1 MKFKQVTLFG
11 ATGLIGSYLLEFLLK
26 DSETHLINV
35 VGRNP
40 FHLQHDKINNIVIDF
55 QDLSS
60 ISDSITGS
68 EVVFVSIGTTMSKVN
83 RDKQKY
89 KSVDFDIIF
98 NVANA
103 CKQKNISQLIY
114 VSSLGANSNS
124 SNFYLRLKGEIDEA
138 IAELNL
144 NSTSVFRPS
153 VLLGKRNESRP
164 GEKIL
169 QLVMPLLDFII
180 PSDSKAIKAEDV
192 AKSML
197 NTIKNYTIRY
207 EWNGV
212 RGKSFTY
219 NNYRVGDRIPV
230 SVSINAN

>member
-11 ATGLIGSYLLEFLLK
+11 ATGLIGGYLLEFLLK
-26 DSETHLINV
+26 DSDIHLINL
-35 VGRNP
+35 VGRKP
-40 FHLQHDKINNIVIDF
+40 FHLQHDKINNIIIDF
-55 QDLSS
+55 QDFTS
-60 ISDSITGS
+60 ISNSISGS

-83 RDKQKY
+83 GDKQKY

-98 NVANA
+98 NIAKA
-103 CKQKNISQLIY
+103 CKQKNVRQLVY

-169 QLVMPLLDFII
+169 QFVMPLLDFII

-197 NTIKNYTIRY
+197 NNSKNCKSGFHIFQYNQIKNI
-207 EWNGV
+207 
-212 RGKSFTY
+212 
-219 NNYRVGDRIPV
+219 
-230 SVSINAN
+230 

>member
-26 DSETHLINV
+26 DSDIHLINV

-55 QDLSS
+55 EDVSS
-60 ISDSITGS
+60 ISNSITGS
-68 EVVFVSIGTTMSKVN
+68 EAVFVSIGTTMSKVN
-83 RDKQKY
+83 GDKIKY

-98 NVANA
+98 NIANA
-103 CKQKNISQLIY
+103 CKQKNINQFIY
-114 VSSLGANSNS
+114 VSSLGANANS

-138 IAELNL
+138 VAKLNL

-153 VLLGKRNESRP
+153 VLLGKRNEFRP
-164 GEKIL
+164 GEKIM
-169 QLVMPLLDFII
+169 QFVMPLLDFMI
-180 PSDSKAIKAEDV
+180 PSNSKAIKAEDV

-197 NTIKNYTIRY
+197 NTTKNY
-207 EWNGV
+207 
-212 RGKSFTY
+212 KSGLHIY
-219 NNYRVGDRIPV
+219 QYSQIIDL
-230 SVSINAN
+230 

>member
-11 ATGLIGSYLLEFLLK
+11 ATGLIGGYLLEFLLK
-26 DSETHLINV
+26 DSDIHLINL
-35 VGRNP
+35 VGRKP

-55 QDLSS
+55 EDVSS
-60 ISDSITGS
+60 ISNSITGS
-68 EVVFVSIGTTMSKVN
+68 EAVFVSIGTTMSKVN
-83 RDKQKY
+83 GDKLKY

-98 NVANA
+98 NIANA
-103 CKQKNISQLIY
+103 CKQKNISQFLY
-114 VSSLGANSNS
+114 VSSLGANPNS

-138 IAELNL
+138 VAELNL

-169 QLVMPLLDFII
+169 QFVMPLLDFMI

-197 NTIKNYTIRY
+197 NSTKNYK
-207 EWNGV
+207 
-212 RGKSFTY
+212 RGLQIYQY
-219 NNYRVGDRIPV
+219 NQIKDL
-230 SVSINAN
+230 

>member
-11 ATGLIGSYLLEFLLK
+11 ATGLIGGYLLKFLLK
-26 DSETHLINV
+26 DSDIHLINL
-35 VGRNP
+35 VGRKP
-40 FHLQHDKINNIVIDF
+40 FHLQHHKINNIVIDF
-55 QDLSS
+55 EDFSS
-60 ISDSITGS
+60 ILNSVSGS
-68 EVVFVSIGTTMSKVN
+68 EIVFVSIGTTMSKVN
-83 RDKQKY
+83 GDKQKY

-98 NVANA
+98 NIAKA
-103 CKQKNISQLIY
+103 CKQKNVRQLIY

-197 NTIKNYTIRY
+197 NNSKNYKSGFHIFQYNQIKNI
-207 EWNGV
+207 
-212 RGKSFTY
+212 
-219 NNYRVGDRIPV
+219 
-230 SVSINAN
+230 

>member
-26 DSETHLINV
+26 DSDIHLINV

-55 QDLSS
+55 EDVSS
-60 ISDSITGS
+60 ISNSITGS
-68 EVVFVSIGTTMSKVN
+68 EAVFVSIGTTMSKVN
-83 RDKQKY
+83 GDKIKY

-98 NVANA
+98 NIANA
-103 CKQKNISQLIY
+103 CKQKNINQFIY
-114 VSSLGANSNS
+114 VSSLGANSSS

-138 IAELNL
+138 VAKLNL

-164 GEKIL
+164 GEKIM
-169 QLVMPLLDFII
+169 QFVMPLLDFMI
-180 PSDSKAIKAEDV
+180 PSNSKAIKAEDV

-197 NTIKNYTIRY
+197 NTTKNYKTGLHIY
-207 EWNGV
+207 QH
-212 RGKSFTY
+212 SQII
-219 NNYRVGDRIPV
+219 DL
-230 SVSINAN
+230 

>member
-144 NSTSVFRPS
+144 TSTSVFRPS

-164 GEKIL
+164 GEKLL
-169 QLVMPLLDFII
+169 QFAMPLLDFMI
-180 PSDSKAIKAEDV
+180 PSNSKAIKAKDV
-192 AKSML
+192 AKSMF
-197 NTIKNYTIRY
+197 NTSKNYKS
-207 EWNGV
+207 GV
-212 RGKSFTY
+212 RIYHY
-219 NNYRVGDRIPV
+219 NEIKEL
-230 SVSINAN
+230 

>member
-124 SNFYLRLKGEIDEA
+124 SNFYLRLKGEIEEA
-138 IAELNL
+138 VAELNL
-144 NSTSVFRPS
+144 TSTSIFRPS

-164 GEKIL
+164 GEKLL
-169 QLVMPLLDFII
+169 QFAMPLLDFMI
-180 PSDSKAIKAEDV
+180 PSNSKAIKAKDV
-192 AKSML
+192 AKSMF
-197 NTIKNYTIRY
+197 NTSKNYKS
-207 EWNGV
+207 GV
-212 RGKSFTY
+212 RIYHY
-219 NNYRVGDRIPV
+219 NEIKEL
-230 SVSINAN
+230 

>member
-124 SNFYLRLKGEIDEA
+124 SNFYLRLKGEIEVA
-138 IAELNL
+138 VAELNL
-144 NSTSVFRPS
+144 TSTSVFRPS

-164 GEKIL
+164 VEKLL
-169 QLVMPLLDFII
+169 QFAMPLLDFMI
-180 PSDSKAIKAEDV
+180 PSKSKAIKAKDV
-192 AKSML
+192 AKSMF
-197 NTIKNYTIRY
+197 NTSKNYKS
-207 EWNGV
+207 GV
-212 RGKSFTY
+212 RIYHY
-219 NNYRVGDRIPV
+219 NEIKEL
-230 SVSINAN
+230 

>member
-11 ATGLIGSYLLEFLLK
+11 ATGLIGGYLLKFLLK
-26 DSETHLINV
+26 DSDIHLINLV
-35 VGRNP
+35 CRKP

-55 QDLSS
+55 EDFSS
-60 ISDSITGS
+60 ILNSVSGS
-68 EVVFVSIGTTMSKVN
+68 EIVFVSIGTTMSKVN
-83 RDKQKY
+83 GDKQKY

-98 NVANA
+98 NIAKA
-103 CKQKNISQLIY
+103 CKQKNVRQLIY

-197 NTIKNYTIRY
+197 NNSKNYKSGFHIFQYNQIKNI
-207 EWNGV
+207 
-212 RGKSFTY
+212 
-219 NNYRVGDRIPV
+219 
-230 SVSINAN
+230 

>member
-11 ATGLIGSYLLEFLLK
+11 ATGLIGGYLLEFLLK
-26 DSETHLINV
+26 DSDIHLINL
-35 VGRNP
+35 VGRKP

-55 QDLSS
+55 EDFNS
-60 ISDSITGS
+60 ISDSVSGS
-68 EVVFVSIGTTMSKVN
+68 EIVFVSIGTTMSKVN
-83 RDKQKY
+83 GDKQKY
-89 KSVDFDIIF
+89 KSIDFDIIF
-98 NVANA
+98 NIAKA
-103 CKQKNISQLIY
+103 CKQKNVRQLIY

-138 IAELNL
+138 VAELNL
-144 NSTSVFRPS
+144 NSTSVYRPS

-169 QLVMPLLDFII
+169 QFVMPLLDFMI

-197 NTIKNYTIRY
+197 NNSKNYKSGFHVFQYNQIKNI
-207 EWNGV
+207 
-212 RGKSFTY
+212 
-219 NNYRVGDRIPV
+219 
-230 SVSINAN
+230 

>member
-11 ATGLIGSYLLEFLLK
+11 ATGLIGGYLLEFLLK
-26 DSETHLINV
+26 DSDIHLINL
-35 VGRNP
+35 VGRKP

-55 QDLSS
+55 EDFSS
-60 ISDSITGS
+60 ILNSVSGS
-68 EVVFVSIGTTMSKVN
+68 EIVFVSIGTTMSKVN
-83 RDKQKY
+83 GDKQKY
-89 KSVDFDIIF
+89 KSIDFDIIF
-98 NVANA
+98 NIAKA
-103 CKQKNISQLIY
+103 CKQKNVRQLNY

-138 IAELNL
+138 IVELNL

-169 QLVMPLLDFII
+169 QFVMPLLDFMI

-197 NTIKNYTIRY
+197 NNSKNYKSGFHIFQYNQIKNI
-207 EWNGV
+207 
-212 RGKSFTY
+212 
-219 NNYRVGDRIPV
+219 
-230 SVSINAN
+230 

>member
-26 DSETHLINV
+26 DSDIHLINV

-55 QDLSS
+55 EDVSS
-60 ISDSITGS
+60 ISNSITGS
-68 EVVFVSIGTTMSKVN
+68 EAVFVSIGTTMSKVN
-83 RDKQKY
+83 GDKIKY

-98 NVANA
+98 NIANA
-103 CKQKNISQLIY
+103 CKQKNINQFIY
-114 VSSLGANSNS
+114 VSSLGANANS

-138 IAELNL
+138 VAKLNL

-153 VLLGKRNESRP
+153 VLLGKRNEFRL
-164 GEKIL
+164 GEKIM
-169 QLVMPLLDFII
+169 QFVMPLLDFMI
-180 PSDSKAIKAEDV
+180 PSNSKAIKAEDV

-197 NTIKNYTIRY
+197 NTTKNYKTGLHIY
-207 EWNGV
+207 QY
-212 RGKSFTY
+212 SQII
-219 NNYRVGDRIPV
+219 DL
-230 SVSINAN
+230 

>member
-26 DSETHLINV
+26 DSDIHLINV

-55 QDLSS
+55 EDVSS
-60 ISDSITGS
+60 ISNSITGS
-68 EVVFVSIGTTMSKVN
+68 EAVFVSIGTTMSKVN
-83 RDKQKY
+83 GDKIKY

-98 NVANA
+98 NIANA
-103 CKQKNISQLIY
+103 CKQKNINQFIY
-114 VSSLGANSNS
+114 VSSLGANANS

-138 IAELNL
+138 VAKLNL
-144 NSTSVFRPS
+144 NSTYVFRPS

-164 GEKIL
+164 GEKIM
-169 QLVMPLLDFII
+169 QFVMPLLDFMI
-180 PSDSKAIKAEDV
+180 PLNSKAIKAEDV

-197 NTIKNYTIRY
+197 NTTKNY
-207 EWNGV
+207 
-212 RGKSFTY
+212 KSGLHIY
-219 NNYRVGDRIPV
+219 QYSQIIDL
-230 SVSINAN
+230 

>member
-124 SNFYLRLKGEIDEA
+124 SNFYLRLKGEIEEA
-138 IAELNL
+138 VAELNL
-144 NSTSVFRPS
+144 TSTSVFRPS

-164 GEKIL
+164 GEKLL
-169 QLVMPLLDFII
+169 QFAMPLLDFMI
-180 PSDSKAIKAEDV
+180 PSNSKAIKAKDV
-192 AKSML
+192 AKSMF
-197 NTIKNYTIRY
+197 NTSKNY
-207 EWNGV
+207 
-212 RGKSFTY
+212 KSGLDIYHY
-219 NNYRVGDRIPV
+219 NEIKD
-230 SVSINAN
+230 S

>member
-11 ATGLIGSYLLEFLLK
+11 ATGLIGGYLLKFLLK
-26 DSETHLINV
+26 DSDIHLINL
-35 VGRNP
+35 VGRKP

-55 QDLSS
+55 EDFSS
-60 ISDSITGS
+60 ILNSVSGS
-68 EVVFVSIGTTMSKVN
+68 EIVFVSIGTTMSKVN
-83 RDKQKY
+83 GDKQKY

-98 NVANA
+98 NIAKA
-103 CKQKNISQLIY
+103 CKQKNVRQLIY

-197 NTIKNYTIRY
+197 NTIKNY
-207 EWNGV
+207 
-212 RGKSFTY
+212 KSGFHIFQY
-219 NNYRVGDRIPV
+219 NQIKEL
-230 SVSINAN
+230 

>member
-26 DSETHLINV
+26 DSDIHLINV

-55 QDLSS
+55 EDVSS
-60 ISDSITGS
+60 ISNSITGS
-68 EVVFVSIGTTMSKVN
+68 EAVFVSIGTTMSKVN
-83 RDKQKY
+83 GDKIKY

-98 NVANA
+98 NIANA
-103 CKQKNISQLIY
+103 CKQKNINQFIY
-114 VSSLGANSNS
+114 VSSLGANANS

-138 IAELNL
+138 VAKLNL

-164 GEKIL
+164 GEKIM
-169 QLVMPLLDFII
+169 QFIMPLLDFMI
-180 PSDSKAIKAEDV
+180 PSNSKAIKAKDV
-192 AKSML
+192 AKSMF
-197 NTIKNYTIRY
+197 NTSKNY
-207 EWNGV
+207 
-212 RGKSFTY
+212 KSGLDIYHY
-219 NNYRVGDRIPV
+219 NEIKD
-230 SVSINAN
+230 S

>member
-1 MKFKQVTLFG
+1 LK
-11 ATGLIGSYLLEFLLK
+11 FLLK
-26 DSETHLINV
+26 DSDIHLINL
-35 VGRNP
+35 VGRKP

-55 QDLSS
+55 EDFSS
-60 ISDSITGS
+60 ILNSVSGS
-68 EVVFVSIGTTMSKVN
+68 EIVFVSIGTTMSKVN
-83 RDKQKY
+83 GDKQKY

-98 NVANA
+98 NIAKA
-103 CKQKNISQLIY
+103 CKQKNVRQLIY

-197 NTIKNYTIRY
+197 NNSKNYKSGFHIFQYNQIKNI
-207 EWNGV
+207 
-212 RGKSFTY
+212 
-219 NNYRVGDRIPV
+219 
-230 SVSINAN
+230 

>member
-26 DSETHLINV
+26 DSDIHLINV

-40 FHLQHDKINNIVIDF
+40 FHLEHDKINNIVIDF
-55 QDLSS
+55 EDVSS
-60 ISDSITGS
+60 ISNSVTGS
-68 EVVFVSIGTTMSKVN
+68 EAVFVSIGTTMSKVN
-83 RDKQKY
+83 GDKIKY

-98 NVANA
+98 NIANA
-103 CKQKNISQLIY
+103 CKQKNINQFIY
-114 VSSLGANSNS
+114 VSSLGANANS

-138 IAELNL
+138 VAKLNL

-164 GEKIL
+164 GEKIM
-169 QLVMPLLDFII
+169 QFVMPLLDFMI
-180 PSDSKAIKAEDV
+180 PSNSKAIKAEDV

-197 NTIKNYTIRY
+197 NTTKNY
-207 EWNGV
+207 
-212 RGKSFTY
+212 KSGLHIY
-219 NNYRVGDRIPV
+219 QYSQIIDL
-230 SVSINAN
+230 

>member
-60 ISDSITGS
+60 ISDSVTGS

-124 SNFYLRLKGEIDEA
+124 SNFYLRLKGEIEEA
-138 IAELNL
+138 VAELNL
-144 NSTSVFRPS
+144 TSTSVFRPS

-164 GEKIL
+164 GEKLL
-169 QLVMPLLDFII
+169 QFAMPLLDFMI
-180 PSDSKAIKAEDV
+180 PSNSKAIKAKDV
-192 AKSML
+192 AKSMF
-197 NTIKNYTIRY
+197 NISKNYKS
-207 EWNGV
+207 GV
-212 RGKSFTY
+212 RIYHY
-219 NNYRVGDRIPV
+219 NEIKEL
-230 SVSINAN
+230 

>member
-98 NVANA
+98 NIANA

-124 SNFYLRLKGEIDEA
+124 SNFYLRLKGEIEEA
-138 IAELNL
+138 VAELNL
-144 NSTSVFRPS
+144 TSTSVFRPS

-164 GEKIL
+164 GEKLL
-169 QLVMPLLDFII
+169 QFAMPLLDFMI
-180 PSDSKAIKAEDV
+180 PSKSKAIRAKDV
-192 AKSML
+192 AKSMF
-197 NTIKNYTIRY
+197 NTSKNY
-207 EWNGV
+207 
-212 RGKSFTY
+212 KSGLDIYHY
-219 NNYRVGDRIPV
+219 NEIKEL
-230 SVSINAN
+230 

>member
-11 ATGLIGSYLLEFLLK
+11 ATGLIGGYLLKFLLK
-26 DSETHLINV
+26 DSDIHLINL
-35 VGRNP
+35 VGRKP

-55 QDLSS
+55 EDFSS
-60 ISDSITGS
+60 ILNSVSGS
-68 EVVFVSIGTTMSKVN
+68 EIVFVSIGTTMSKVN
-83 RDKQKY
+83 GDKQKY
-89 KSVDFDIIF
+89 MSVDFDIIF
-98 NVANA
+98 NIAKA
-103 CKQKNISQLIY
+103 CKQKNVRQLIY

-197 NTIKNYTIRY
+197 NNSKNYKSGFHIFQYNQIKNI
-207 EWNGV
+207 
-212 RGKSFTY
+212 
-219 NNYRVGDRIPV
+219 
-230 SVSINAN
+230 

>member
-124 SNFYLRLKGEIDEA
+124 SNFYLRLKGEIEEA
-138 IAELNL
+138 VAELNL
-144 NSTSVFRPS
+144 TSTSVFRPS

-164 GEKIL
+164 GEKLL
-169 QLVMPLLDFII
+169 QFAMPLLDFMI
-180 PSDSKAIKAEDV
+180 PSNSKAIKAKDV
-192 AKSML
+192 AKSMF
-197 NTIKNYTIRY
+197 NTSKNY
-207 EWNGV
+207 NSGV
-212 RGKSFTY
+212 RIYHY
-219 NNYRVGDRIPV
+219 NEIKEL
-230 SVSINAN
+230 

>member
-26 DSETHLINV
+26 DSDIHLINV

-40 FHLQHDKINNIVIDF
+40 FHLEHDKINNIVIDF
-55 QDLSS
+55 EDVSS
-60 ISDSITGS
+60 ISNSVTGS
-68 EVVFVSIGTTMSKVN
+68 EAVFVSIGTTMSKVN
-83 RDKQKY
+83 GDKIKY

-98 NVANA
+98 NIANA
-103 CKQKNISQLIY
+103 CKQKNINQFIY
-114 VSSLGANSNS
+114 VSSLGANANS

-138 IAELNL
+138 VAKLNL

-164 GEKIL
+164 GEKIM
-169 QLVMPLLDFII
+169 QFIMPLLDFMI
-180 PSDSKAIKAEDV
+180 PSNSKAIKAKDV

-197 NTIKNYTIRY
+197 NTIKNY
-207 EWNGV
+207 
-212 RGKSFTY
+212 KSGLHIYQY
-219 NNYRVGDRIPV
+219 NQIKEL
-230 SVSINAN
+230 

>member
-11 ATGLIGSYLLEFLLK
+11 ATGLIGGYLLKFLLK
-26 DSETHLINV
+26 DSDIHLINL
-35 VGRNP
+35 VGRKP

-55 QDLSS
+55 EDFSS
-60 ISDSITGS
+60 ILNSVSGS
-68 EVVFVSIGTTMSKVN
+68 EIVFVSIGTTMSKVN
-83 RDKQKY
+83 GDKQKY
-89 KSVDFDIIF
+89 MSVDFDIIF
-98 NVANA
+98 NIAKA
-103 CKQKNISQLIY
+103 CKQKNVRQLIY

-169 QLVMPLLDFII
+169 QFVMPLLDFII

-197 NTIKNYTIRY
+197 NNSKNYKSGFHIFQYNQIKNI
-207 EWNGV
+207 
-212 RGKSFTY
+212 
-219 NNYRVGDRIPV
+219 
-230 SVSINAN
+230 

>member
-11 ATGLIGSYLLEFLLK
+11 ATGLIGSYLLELLLK
-26 DSETHLINV
+26 DSDIHLINV

-55 QDLSS
+55 EDVSS
-60 ISDSITGS
+60 ISNSITGS
-68 EVVFVSIGTTMSKVN
+68 EAVFVSIGTTMSKVN
-83 RDKQKY
+83 GDKIKY

-98 NVANA
+98 NIANA
-103 CKQKNISQLIY
+103 CKQKNINQFIY
-114 VSSLGANSNS
+114 VSSLGANANS

-138 IAELNL
+138 VAKLNL

-164 GEKIL
+164 GEKIM
-169 QLVMPLLDFII
+169 QFVMPLLDFMI
-180 PSDSKAIKAEDV
+180 PSNSKAIKAEDV

-197 NTIKNYTIRY
+197 NTTKNYKTGLHIY
-207 EWNGV
+207 QY
-212 RGKSFTY
+212 SQII
-219 NNYRVGDRIPV
+219 DL
-230 SVSINAN
+230 

>member
-26 DSETHLINV
+26 DSDIHLINV

-55 QDLSS
+55 EDVSS
-60 ISDSITGS
+60 ISNSITGS
-68 EVVFVSIGTTMSKVN
+68 EAVFVSIGTTMSKVN
-83 RDKQKY
+83 GDKIKY

-98 NVANA
+98 NIANA
-103 CKQKNISQLIY
+103 CKQKNINQFIY
-114 VSSLGANSNS
+114 VSSLGANANS

-138 IAELNL
+138 VAKLNL

-153 VLLGKRNESRP
+153 VLLGKRNEFRL
-164 GEKIL
+164 GEKIM
-169 QLVMPLLDFII
+169 QFVMPLLDFMI
-180 PSDSKAIKAEDV
+180 PSNSKAIKAEDV

-197 NTIKNYTIRY
+197 NTTKNY
-207 EWNGV
+207 
-212 RGKSFTY
+212 KSGLHIYHY
-219 NNYRVGDRIPV
+219 NEIKG
-230 SVSINAN
+230 S

>member
-26 DSETHLINV
+26 DSDIHLINV

-55 QDLSS
+55 EDVSS
-60 ISDSITGS
+60 ISNSITGS
-68 EVVFVSIGTTMSKVN
+68 EAVFVSIGTTMSKVN
-83 RDKQKY
+83 GDKIKY

-98 NVANA
+98 NIANA
-103 CKQKNISQLIY
+103 CKQKNINQFIY
-114 VSSLGANSNS
+114 VSSLGANANS

-138 IAELNL
+138 VAKLNL
-144 NSTSVFRPS
+144 NSTYVFRPS

-164 GEKIL
+164 GEKIM
-169 QLVMPLLDFII
+169 QFVMPLLDFMI
-180 PSDSKAIKAEDV
+180 PSNSKAIKAEDV

-197 NTIKNYTIRY
+197 NTTKNY
-207 EWNGV
+207 
-212 RGKSFTY
+212 KSGLHIYQY
-219 NNYRVGDRIPV
+219 NQIKEL
-230 SVSINAN
+230 

>member
-124 SNFYLRLKGEIDEA
+124 SNFYLRLKGEIEEA
-138 IAELNL
+138 VAELNL
-144 NSTSVFRPS
+144 TSTSVFRPS

-164 GEKIL
+164 GEKLL
-169 QLVMPLLDFII
+169 QFAMPLLDFMI
-180 PSDSKAIKAEDV
+180 PSNSKAIKAKDV
-192 AKSML
+192 AKSMF
-197 NTIKNYTIRY
+197 NTSKNYKS
-207 EWNGV
+207 GV
-212 RGKSFTY
+212 RIYHY
-219 NNYRVGDRIPV
+219 NEIKEL
-230 SVSINAN
+230 